1 MEHLLAQIACVDEY
15 HINVILNAVLERYGE
30 LYPDWEI
37 STFSIPKSKNRN
49 CQIDRTIEFLKHMK
63 Q

>member
-30 LYPDWEI
+30 LYPD
-37 STFSIPKSKNRN
+37 
-49 CQIDRTIEFLKHMK
+49 
-63 Q
+63 